1 MKTVEFEIIQTKV
14 AEHKVVSV
22 PDEIIEQ
29 GEDNIKDWL
38 EVNGHI
44 DRALDYAEVN
54 QTTKLYID

>member
-1 MKTVEFEIIQTKV
+1 MKTIEFEIVQTKV
-14 AEHKVVSV
+14 AEHKTSV

-54 QTTKLYID
+54 QTTNLYID